1 MAGCRCH
8 TVLQGGALAQ
18 SRPVVVKLFTSEG
31 CRSCPPAEAYIGQLG
46 APSHVLPPA
55 FHVGHWDDLGWRDRF
70 ALAQSVDRQSV
81 YARDLHDSSV
91 YTPQFVIDGPPI
103 P

>member
-1 MAGCRCH
+1 MTPSLRQWLAAVVTLCC
-8 TVLQGGALAQ
+8 TAGALAQ

-70 ALAQSVDRQSV
+70 ALAQSVDRQSI
-81 YARDLHDSSV
+81 YA
-91 YTPQFVIDGPPI
+91 
-103 P
+103 